1 MSKFRRAVRPGI
13 ALTGA
18 MLLLEACGGG
28 GGGGSAPP
36 PTLYSVG
43 GTLSGLSTGASL
55 TLSNNGGDALTLT
68 ANGDFHFATKL
79 ESGAAYAVAVA
90 TYPSGEKC
98 GLLNAAGTVAGH
110 VSSVTV
116 ACAVP
121 EVQLVAGALGGSGN
135 VDGSATGARFFYPL
149 DVGYDAAGNWYVS
162 DSYNKTVRKVDPAGN
177 VTTLAGSAGQQG
189 TTDGKGSAA
198 RFSNP
203 GSLAVDPSGVVYLVD
218 LAVNTIRRIDANG
231 VVTTFAGTPNVSGAN
246 DGTGPAAEFEN
257 PGGIRMDASGILY
270 LTDNGRIRKIT
281 PQGVVTT
288 VFTGFTALSGLA
300 LDGMGNAYVA
310 DQGGRSLDVVNLA
323 TGVGSAIAGGIDN
336 PVGVALAPTGT
347 PSAGTTYVSSGYF
360 SIIQAV
366 APDGTV
372 SPFAGSTTAY
382 GNVDGQGS
390 SALLWNPIFMISEPS
405 GTVLFADAGTNA
417 IREFTPDATVTTK
430 VGLGAHPGNVN
441 GTGAAARFNNPEPLA
456 VDASGNLYLSDS
468 DGLRKVTPGGVVS
481 TAFSGGGGSTGL
493 AIDAAGNAYFSQP
506 GLNAIYKVS
515 GSGAPVLFAGSGTVS
530 SGDADGT
537 GSAAGFNHPN
547 GIAIDAAGN
556 LFVVDTG
563 NYTIRMITPAAVVTT
578 LAGMAG
584 DKGIIDGTGSA
595 AQFWAPFAIAVDG
608 TDTLYVTDGNAIRKV
623 TAGGAVTTLAGSIQ
637 TQGYADGTGSA
648 ALFNSPAAIAIGPS
662 GSLLVADSTNNVIR
676 EVSAAGAVTTAVGIA
691 GKAGVSPGPLPT
703 TINVPVGLLYIWP
716 NLYVTDTQENSV
728 LAVSGIF

>member
-1 MSKFRRAVRPGI
+1 
-13 ALTGA
+13 
-18 MLLLEACGGG
+18 
-28 GGGGSAPP
+28 
-36 PTLYSVG
+36 
-43 GTLSGLSTGASL
+43 
-55 TLSNNGGDALTLT
+55 
-68 ANGDFHFATKL
+68 
-79 ESGAAYAVAVA
+79 
-90 TYPSGEKC
+90 
-98 GLLNAAGTVAGH
+98 
-110 VSSVTV
+110 
-116 ACAVP
+116 
-121 EVQLVAGALGGSGN
+121 
-135 VDGSATGARFFYPL
+135 
-149 DVGYDAAGNWYVS
+149 
-162 DSYNKTVRKVDPAGN
+162 
-177 VTTLAGSAGQQG
+177 
-189 TTDGKGSAA
+189 
-198 RFSNP
+198 
-203 GSLAVDPSGVVYLVD
+203 
-218 LAVNTIRRIDANG
+218 
-231 VVTTFAGTPNVSGAN
+231 
-246 DGTGPAAEFEN
+246 
-257 PGGIRMDASGILY
+257 
-270 LTDNGRIRKIT
+270 
-281 PQGVVTT
+281 
-288 VFTGFTALSGLA
+288 
-300 LDGMGNAYVA
+300 
-310 DQGGRSLDVVNLA
+310 
-323 TGVGSAIAGGIDN
+323 
-336 PVGVALAPTGT
+336 
-347 PSAGTTYVSSGYF
+347 
-360 SIIQAV
+360 
-366 APDGTV
+366 
-372 SPFAGSTTAY
+372 
-382 GNVDGQGS
+382 
-390 SALLWNPIFMISEPS
+390 
-405 GTVLFADAGTNA
+405 VLFADAGTNA

-468 DGLRKVTPGGVVS
+468 NGLRKVTPGGVVS

-578 LAGMAG
+578 LAGLAG
-584 DKGIIDGTGSA
+584 DKGITDGTGSA